1 MSVAEARISKAQV
14 FDSVDYFDHK
24 VVGKEV
30 RRWVFF
36 PGDLIPP
43 ARKADITWLAPG
55 GEETSSPCLQKYGRG
70 FVPRGLASILE
81 IGGEL
86 IPHKHLGELSA
97 HAWSGVA
104 LNAEVIKSRLS
115 FIPTYPGDGL
125 KILQA
130 YYSFGGRRGLDEI
143 PVLVGKTWDEC
154 HTPDGDGILDVI
166 ERACYGDG
174 VEPTLR
180 GLENQIR
187 HADVDDSRIDYGKY
201 RADCLRMC
209 AEFRHWGESRM
220 GQENANIKLGT
231 KGEWVFSYSPLAELL
246 IAQLEMTR
254 QDQPMQEMARM
265 HGDMMRAAQTP
276 VQQGL
281 SAADMALIQTQMEKS
296 FESKIEERLALARA
310 ADVREIADLK
320 AELARKADANPR
332 LVRRSVMRPETAK
345 VAETA
350 DLPTTEEI
358 ADESGSE

>member
-1 MSVAEARISKAQV
+1 MSAVMERPKPQV
-14 FDSVDYFDHK
+14 FDGVDYFDHK
-24 VVGKEV
+24 IVGKEV

-36 PGDLIPP
+36 PGDLILP
-43 ARKADITWLAPG
+43 ARKADISWLAPG
-55 GEETSSPCLQKYGRG
+55 GEETSSPCLQRYGRG
-70 FVPRGLASILE
+70 FVPRGLASIME

-86 IPHKHLGELSA
+86 IPQKHLGELSA

-130 YYSFGGRRGLDEI
+130 YYSFGGKRGLDE
-143 PVLVGKTWDEC
+143 VTALQGKTWDEC
-154 HTPDGDGILDVI
+154 HTSEGDGILDVI
-166 ERACYGDG
+166 EEACYGDG
-174 VEPTLR
+174 IEPTLR

-187 HADVDDSRIDYGKY
+187 HAKVNDSRIDFSKY
-201 RADCLRMC
+201 QNDTLRMC
-209 AEFRHWGESRM
+209 YEFRLWGESRM
-220 GQENANIKLGT
+220 AQENANIKLGT

-246 IAQLEMTR
+246 ITQLEMTR

-281 SAADMALIQTQMEKS
+281 SAADMALIQQQMEKS
-296 FESKIEERLALARA
+296 FESKIEERLALAR
-310 ADVREIADLK
+310 IADAEKIARLE
-320 AELARKADANPR
+320 AELARKQDANPK
-332 LVRRSVMRPETAK
+332 LIRRSVMRPETKA
-345 VAETA
+345 VENGPS
-350 DLPTTEEI
+350 LEEI